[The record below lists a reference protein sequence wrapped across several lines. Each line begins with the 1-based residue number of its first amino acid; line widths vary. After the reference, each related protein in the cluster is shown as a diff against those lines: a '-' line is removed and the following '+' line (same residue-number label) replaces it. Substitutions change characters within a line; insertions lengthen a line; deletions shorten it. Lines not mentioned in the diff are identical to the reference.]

1 MRDSSQD
8 ILDLQEKKPDPDR
21 KLFILRGGAYLMV
34 LAGFVFKIM
43 HWPFALILMLGGLGL
58 WLLYATLSLIH
69 EERSALYN
77 WAYFI
82 GKVALIIFLALRF
95 LNLHIASFVALPIAV
110 VAFIVGI
117 ISAPKHSD

>member
-1 MRDSSQD
+1 MR
-8 ILDLQEKKPDPDR
+8 
-21 KLFILRGGAYLMV
+21 GAAYLLV

-43 HWPFALILMLGGLGL
+43 HWPFSLIMLLGGLGL
-58 WLLYATLSLIH
+58 WLLYATLTMIQ
-69 EERSALYN
+69 EEGPALYN

-95 LNLHIASFVALPIAV
+95 LELHTASFVALPVAV

-117 ISAPKHSD
+117 ISAPKSSN